1 MLIKI
6 DRVFVEPSEIVAVFS
21 EPEVEGSCTLMLS
34 NGHLIDVD
42 VDKSY
47 VIRRL
52 RSAFRAQRM
61 IRSAEAF
68 K

>member
-6 DRVFVEPSEIVAVFS
+6 DHVFVEPSEIVAVVA

-42 VDKSY
+42 VDKAH
-47 VIRRL
+47 VMRRL
-52 RSAFRAQRM
+52 RSALKAREMVRA
-61 IRSAEAF
+61 AEAIR
-68 K
+68 